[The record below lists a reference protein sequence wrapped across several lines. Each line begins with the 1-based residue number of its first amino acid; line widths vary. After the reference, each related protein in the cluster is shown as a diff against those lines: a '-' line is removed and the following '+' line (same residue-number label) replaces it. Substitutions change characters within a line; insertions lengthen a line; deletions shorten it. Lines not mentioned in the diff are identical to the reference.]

1 MINLPKGES
10 SSEKVCWEIQEFLFN
25 NSSTFT
31 QIVESCNAAKAT
43 VNKYLNELVD
53 EGKIIWKPKRKR
65 GESKYALSNK
75 TKDEIKLLMEK
86 QKIKTKIDQMS
97 PQKIQEFKKLLDFLV
112 KSKEGEEFLLCLP
125 DADHPEKIKK
135 FKNVGT
141 KILAQE

>member
-1 MINLPKGES
+1 MPKRES

-31 QIVESCNAAKAT
+31 QIVESCNATKAT
-43 VNKYLNELVD
+43 VSKYLNELVD

-75 TKDEIKLLMEK
+75 TKEETKLLMEK

-97 PQKIQEFKKLLDFLV
+97 PQNIQEFKKLLDFLV
-112 KSKEGEEFLLCLP
+112 ISKEGEEFCLCFP

-141 KILAQE
+141 KILLQD

>member
-1 MINLPKGES
+1 M
-10 SSEKVCWEIQEFLFN
+10 
-25 NSSTFT
+25 
-31 QIVESCNAAKAT
+31 QIVESCDAVKAT
-43 VNKYLNELVD
+43 VSKYLTELVD

-97 PQKIQEFKKLLDFLV
+97 PQKIQEFKKLLAFLA
-112 KSKEGEEFLLCLP
+112 KSKKGEEFLLFLP

-135 FKNVGT
+135 FKNMGT
-141 KILAQE
+141 KILLQD